1 MHIPN
6 EMLNGVICPVSAA
19 LAVTGVAVAAYA
31 ARRSQSR
38 PSASRFAA
46 VAALVFAAQMLNF
59 PVQDGTSGHLVGGV
73 LASALLGVPF
83 GVLALAL
90 VVSIQSLVF
99 ADGGLLVLGANVFNM
114 ALLGAGAGG
123 LLNEVLRKSGLQRNL
138 ALLLSAWASVLLAAS
153 ACSVE
158 LAISGTIEAGKVL
171 PAMLSVHALIG
182 IGEALLTLVLVSA
195 FSTQSTTSGRWDFA
209 APMLGAL
216 LAATMLSPFASSHPD
231 GLEWV
236 AEQYG
241 FLKEGAPL
249 FVTPLADYAVP
260 MISNEAMSTA
270 FAGLIGVAL
279 VAGAGVLVGRLFQC
293 SQRVTAA

>member
-6 EMLNGVICPVSAA
+6 EMLNGLICPVSAA
-19 LAVTGVAVAAYA
+19 LAVTGVAAAAYA
-31 ARRSQSR
+31 ARRSQNR
-38 PSASRFAA
+38 PSAARFAA

-59 PVQDGTSGHLVGGV
+59 PVQDGTSGHLLGGV
-73 LASALLGVPF
+73 AAAGLLGVPF

-114 ALLGAGAGG
+114 ALIGAGAGG
-123 LLNEVLRKSGLQRNL
+123 LLNEVLRKSGLQRHL

-153 ACSVE
+153 ACSIE
-158 LAISGTIEAGKVL
+158 LAISGTIGAGKVL
-171 PAMLSVHALIG
+171 PAMLGVHALIG
-182 IGEALLTLVLVSA
+182 VGEAVVTLVLVSA
-195 FSTQSTTSGRWDFA
+195 FGSQPATAGRWNVA
-209 APMLGAL
+209 APLLGAL
-216 LAATMLSPFASSHPD
+216 LAATLLSPFASSHPD

-260 MISNEAMSTA
+260 MLSNEALSTA
-270 FAGLIGVAL
+270 LAGFIGVAL
-279 VAGAGVLVGRLFQC
+279 VIGAGMLLARFFQP
-293 SQRVTAA
+293 SPEVSAA